1 MAMSLARMV
10 EMQIHRGQP
19 SLRDAAQI
27 ARAAREDRVT
37 SVEAPAATAAAQA
50 ERPTDTRLEEARAEH
65 TGRRL
70 DLSWVKVASTMEAA
84 LQASNGSRAVPHGS
98 LLA

>member
-50 ERPTDTRLEEARAEH
+50 ERPTDTRVAKARAEH

-70 DLSWVKVASTMEAA
+70 SLDWVTVPSTLEGA
-84 LQASNGSRAVPHGS
+84 LQASNRSAGLPHGS